1 MIDFEKYQNKN
12 YKNTLTRK
20 ILFNSNITNYDERVS
35 IANRELL
42 KMIRF
47 LKKQG
52 KSIVFIDE
60 PKFIFKKYGDK
71 DLSTICLIGYN

>member
-12 YKNTLTRK
+12 YKYTSTRK

-52 KSIVFIDE
+52 KTILFIAE
-60 PKFIFKKYGDK
+60 PKFVLKKYGDK
-71 DLSTICLIGYN
+71 DLSTTCFIGYN